1 MKNRIVYKLIA
12 YFAAA
17 LLIFAIVISGIFFSL
32 FRSHTIELH
41 KEELRQRA
49 VKIAET
55 LSSLGSN
62 GAGMGMGMGRGMGY
76 GAYVRFLSDIAM
88 SDVWIVDENLDIL
101 KGGMM
106 RPDVNTTDEL
116 PADAGRIVAEVFDGN
131 TEFSESFSSVLQTP
145 TLTVG
150 TPIKGQDGAVIGAVL
165 LHAPVQGIDLAISKG
180 FTLLIISMGIAL
192 LIAILLSIGFSIT
205 FTRPLKQMNTAALRL
220 ASGDYTV
227 KTDIRQRDEIGML
240 AGNLDILSERLNQSA
255 RESERM
261 EQMRRDFVANVSHEL
276 KTPIT
281 VIRGSLEALR
291 DGVVVDEGQVR
302 EYYEQ
307 MLSESKNLQ
316 RLVGDL
322 LDLSRLQN
330 MDFHLEMG
338 KISLCDVVSDAV
350 RGAKSLA
357 QQKGVALVLQNN
369 AEGCTVW
376 GDYGRLRQMILIIVD
391 NAIKFSPPNGEVDIT
406 LSENE
411 DITLSIRDE
420 GKGIPQKD
428 LPYIFD
434 RFYKTKSPENE
445 TGTGLG
451 LPIAKEIANRHDA
464 ALAAYSEEGR
474 GSEFVLTIRPYAR

>member
-1 MKNRIVYKLIA
+1 MKNKIVYKLVA
-12 YFAAA
+12 YFTAA
-17 LLIFAIVISGIFFSL
+17 LLIFAIAISGIFFSL

-41 KEELRQRA
+41 KEELKQRA
-49 VKIAET
+49 IKISET
-55 LSSLGSN
+55 LSSLGNN
-62 GAGMGMGMGRGMGY
+62 GTGMGMGRGGGY

-101 KGGMM
+101 TGGMM
-106 RPDVNTTDEL
+106 HPNVNTTAQL
-116 PADAGRIVAEVFDGN
+116 PPDAGEIVAEVFDGN
-131 TEFSESFSSVLQTP
+131 TEFSESFSSVLDTP

-150 TPIKGQDGAVIGAVL
+150 TPIKRDGAVIGAVL
-165 LHAPVQGIDLAISKG
+165 LHAPVQGIDTAISKG
-180 FTLLIISMGIAL
+180 FTLLMISMGIAL
-192 LIAILLSIGFSIT
+192 LIAIMLSIGFSIT
-205 FTRPLKQMNTAALRL
+205 FTRPLKQMNTAAIRL
-220 ASGDYTV
+220 AAGDYTI
-227 KTDIRQRDEIGML
+227 KTDIRQRDEIGTL
-240 AGNLDILSERLNQSA
+240 AGNLDILSERLDQSS

-291 DGVVVDEGQVR
+291 DGVVTGEAQVR

-307 MLSESKNLQ
+307 MLGESKNLQ

-330 MDFHLEMG
+330 TDFQLEMG
-338 KISLCDVVSDAV
+338 NISLCDVVSDAV
-350 RGAKSLA
+350 RSARGLA
-357 QQKGVALVLQNN
+357 QQKGVELILENN
-369 AEGCTVW
+369 GAGCTVW

-391 NAIKFSPPNGEVDIT
+391 NAIKFSPRDGRVYIT
-406 LSENE
+406 LSQDG
-411 DITLSIRDE
+411 DITLSIRDQ
-420 GKGIPQKD
+420 GKGIPQRD

-451 LPIAKEIANRHDA
+451 LAIAKEIALRHGA
-464 ALAAYSEEGR
+464 KLQAFSEEGR
-474 GSEFVLTIRPYAR
+474 GSEFVLTIKEADSV